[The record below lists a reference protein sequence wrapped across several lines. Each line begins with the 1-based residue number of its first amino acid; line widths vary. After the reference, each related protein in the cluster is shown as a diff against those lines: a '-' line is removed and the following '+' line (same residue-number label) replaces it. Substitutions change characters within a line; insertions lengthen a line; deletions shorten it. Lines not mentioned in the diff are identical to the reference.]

1 MRQKIR
7 KQIGD
12 WYQNI
17 RSEQGSM
24 AIVEAAYVFPI
35 MFFVI
40 FFLIYFGNMY
50 YVKASVD
57 SIVSCEAIKGAQYYA
72 NPWVKTVNEELG
84 KTKVPEKNMDV
95 QPYRQFFSDRT
106 IQGQIQQETEEKIRK
121 LGGGA
126 FAGMNPKVSSCKAK
140 YNNRIL
146 YADFGV
152 EADYKITFPIRFLG
166 TKESTSISFSA
177 SEVVNV
183 TDNTEF
189 VRNTDMVIDY
199 YQRSKLKDKIDGLKQ
214 KVNNFISKF
223 H

>member
-1 MRQKIR
+1 
-7 KQIGD
+7 
-12 WYQNI
+12 
-17 RSEQGSM
+17 
-24 AIVEAAYVFPI
+24 
-35 MFFVI
+35 
-40 FFLIYFGNMY
+40 
-50 YVKASVD
+50 
-57 SIVSCEAIKGAQYYA
+57 
-72 NPWVKTVNEELG
+72 
-84 KTKVPEKNMDV
+84 
-95 QPYRQFFSDRT
+95 
-106 IQGQIQQETEEKIRK
+106 
-121 LGGGA
+121 
-126 FAGMNPKVSSCKAK
+126 MNPKVSSCKAK